1 MNLWQST
8 KNFFMRIL
16 PPPVYTFNREINR
29 IISRLDQV
37 EKALRQAMSTTE
49 TNLSQRQDTLA
60 NTMTNIMDAQKSSGE
75 ILSNQIKSIEQLI
88 PNKTILWNNEFE
100 RSVVKGNWGDTSK
113 DPDFRE
119 KYLKLISGL
128 DPESAEII
136 TRIILRQHKYLNND
150 AKSLDLFTRAEQE
163 QLRLLKEE
171 FNDQILR
178 IDDDLYAYKN
188 YLLPIHHFESSVF
201 YYKHGLA
208 QVDTLDKVKGKAVV
222 DVGGFI
228 GDSVLVLSELQP
240 KVIYT
245 FEAVPENFA
254 LLQKTLRLN
263 HLNNVIAE
271 NLALGAENSTTII
284 HVGGSSSTGIDR
296 PGLKFIEDIQ
306 VPVTTLDDYV
316 DEHPMEIGLIKVDIE
331 GGEPAFLAGAKKT
344 ICDQKPILLLSIYHN
359 AHDFYELKPLL
370 ESWGVGYRFRIH
382 KPVFVSATGETLLL
396 AEVVE

>member
-344 ICDQKPILLLSIYHN
+344 IC
-359 AHDFYELKPLL
+359 
-370 ESWGVGYRFRIH
+370 
-382 KPVFVSATGETLLL
+382 
-396 AEVVE
+396 

>member
-1 MNLWQST
+1 MN
-8 KNFFMRIL
+8 
-16 PPPVYTFNREINR
+16 
-29 IISRLDQV
+29 
-37 EKALRQAMSTTE
+37 
-49 TNLSQRQDTLA
+49 
-60 NTMTNIMDAQKSSGE
+60 AQKTSGDL
-75 ILSNQIKSIEQLI
+75 LSKQIKSLEQEI
-88 PNKTILWNNEFE
+88 PNKTIYWSNEFE
-100 RSVVKGNWGDTSK
+100 RGVVRGNWGDTSK

-171 FNDQILR
+171 LR

-271 NLALGAENSTTII
+271 NLALGAEESIITI
-284 HVGGSSSTGIDR
+284 HVNGPTSTGIDR

-316 DEHPMEIGLIKVDIE
+316 KEHPMEIGLIKVDIE
-331 GGEPAFLAGAKKT
+331 GGEPDFLAGAKKT
-344 ICDQKPILLLSIYHN
+344 ICEQKPILLLSIYHN